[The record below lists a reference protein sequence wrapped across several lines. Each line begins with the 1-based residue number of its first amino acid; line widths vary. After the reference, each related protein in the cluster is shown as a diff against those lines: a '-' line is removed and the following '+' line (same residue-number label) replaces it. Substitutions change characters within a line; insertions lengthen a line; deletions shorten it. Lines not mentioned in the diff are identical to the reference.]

1 MIRRRFMTSMVAATA
16 FALSLVSAVGAQAG
30 EVRVFAAASLKNAL
44 DAIAKDWKAETGND
58 VVLTFA
64 ASSAL
69 AKQVEAGAPADLF
82 ISADLKWMDYLA
94 KGDLIK
100 KDTRQNLLGNALVLV
115 APKDAAKTYEISKSF
130 DLAGALAGGRL
141 AVGLVDSVPAGIY
154 AKQALT
160 NLGLWD
166 GVKDKLAEAENV
178 RAALLLVSR
187 GEAPLGIVYMTD
199 TASDKTVHV
208 AGTFPEGSHDP
219 IIYPAAA
226 LKASSNPLTGEFQTY
241 LHSKQAEAAF
251 TAQGFT
257 VLSAK

>member
-1 MIRRRFMTSMVAATA
+1 MRRRCFAAGLLAATVM
-16 FALSLVSAVGAQAG
+16 ALSVFSATGAVAG

-44 DAIAKDWKAETGND
+44 DGIAEDWKAETGND
-58 VVLTFA
+58 VVLTYA

-94 KGDLIK
+94 KGDLIR
-100 KDTRQNLLGNALVLV
+100 KDSRENLLGNALVLV
-115 APKDAAKTYEISKSF
+115 GPKDAAKTYEIAKGF

-141 AVGLVDSVPAGIY
+141 AVGAVESVPAGIY

-160 NLGLWD
+160 NLGAWD

-199 TASDKTVHV
+199 SRADTGVKVL
-208 AGTFPEGSHDP
+208 GTFPESSHEP
-219 IIYPAAA
+219 IIYPVAA
-226 LKASSNPLTGEFQTY
+226 LKNAPALASEFQKY
-241 LHSKQAEAAF
+241 LHSKKAETAF
-251 TAQGFT
+251 TGQGFT
-257 VLSAK
+257 VLSGK

>member
-1 MIRRRFMTSMVAATA
+1 MHRRSFTLGLLAAAA
-16 FALSLVSAVGAQAG
+16 FAVSVFNAAGAAAG
-30 EVRVFAAASLKNAL
+30 EVKVFAAASLKNAL
-44 DAIAKDWKAETGND
+44 DAIGKDWKAETGND
-58 VVLTFA
+58 VVLTYA

-94 KGDLIK
+94 KADLIK
-100 KDTRQNLLGNALVLV
+100 NDSRQNLLGNALVLV
-115 APKDAAKTYEISKSF
+115 GAKDAAKTYYIAKGF

-141 AVGLVDSVPAGIY
+141 AVGAVESVPAGIY

-160 NLGLWD
+160 SLGAWD

-199 TASDKTVHV
+199 SKADAGVKVV
-208 AGTFPEGSHDP
+208 GTFPENSHEP
-219 IIYPAAA
+219 IIYPVAQLKNAAA
-226 LKASSNPLTGEFQTY
+226 PLAADFQKY
-241 LHSKQAEAAF
+241 LHSAKAQATF
-251 TAQGFT
+251 SAQGFT
-257 VLSAK
+257 VLSGT

>member
-16 FALSLVSAVGAQAG
+16 LALSLVSAVGAQAG

-115 APKDAAKTYEISKSF
+115 ASKDDAKTYEISKSF

-199 TASDKTVHV
+199 TAADKSVHV
-208 AGTFPEGSHDP
+208 AGTFPEDSHDP
-219 IIYPAAA
+219 IIYPVAA
-226 LKASSNPLTGEFQTY
+226 LKASSNPLAGEFQTY
-241 LHSKQAEAAF
+241 LHSKKAEAAF